1 MSETQQSR
9 SREPL
14 EKTRSRA
21 KERAQRAA
29 QKTAGD
35 AREELGRLAF
45 DALEDYFPEEAKER
59 RQGNRFQF
67 IAAGFALGF
76 LVRHVLSRRA
86 RRER

>member
-9 SREPL
+9 SRDSL

-29 QKTAGD
+29 QRTAGD

-45 DALEDYFPEEAKER
+45 DALEEYFPEEAKER
-59 RQGNRFQF
+59 RQQNRAQLV
-67 IAAGFALGF
+67 AAGVVLGF
-76 LVRHVLSRRA
+76 LLRHFLARRA
-86 RRER
+86 RRAG